1 MISGEHGALNR
12 KENSPPDQTPV
23 DASQVQLPGL
33 VTHMTRDLPL
43 TGRDRASPNTGH
55 GMITVFP
62 FATASLATR
71 LYFNY
76 YDDSSQILL
85 FICTPKPFFRSAQ
98 QVSRKSLLPLLRLL
112 PPPPLPPPFPIRRRR
127 RSSSSSRRK
136 RQQTVL
142 IISFSWFGRR
152 VGPISRQRKPWD
164 TGSLSLGLGLTHP
177 CSTDVDME
185 PFSTSVNEVLS

>member
-1 MISGEHGALNR
+1 MVYHTIIPISLHVISGEHGALNR

-85 FICTPKPFFRSAQ
+85 FICTPKPFFSFSSTGFTKESTAA
-98 QVSRKSLLPLLRLL
+98 
-112 PPPPLPPPFPIRRRR
+112 PPPP
-127 RSSSSSRRK
+127 SSSPPSS
-136 RQQTVL
+136 
-142 IISFSWFGRR
+142 SFPHS
-152 VGPISRQRKPWD
+152 KKKKK
-164 TGSLSLGLGLTHP
+164 
-177 CSTDVDME
+177 
-185 PFSTSVNEVLS
+185 